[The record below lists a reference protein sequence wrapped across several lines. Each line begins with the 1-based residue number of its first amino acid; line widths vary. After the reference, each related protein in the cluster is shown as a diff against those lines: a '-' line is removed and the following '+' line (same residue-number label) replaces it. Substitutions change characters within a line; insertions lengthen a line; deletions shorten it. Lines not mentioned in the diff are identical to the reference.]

1 MPKESYTL
9 KHVQMAYAAF
19 GGASFDMKQG
29 ISEDGVTIEM
39 AEDFGERTMGG
50 DGSTLWSEYVGS
62 NGTVTLSIMANSPA
76 YPFFVNLQT
85 VQRQSG
91 TKGRDSATI
100 INKDF
105 NESITCSNGAI
116 RSISGEKYDKRGNA
130 YRTVVIDF
138 GSITRIAA

>member
-1 MPKESYTL
+1 MSKESYTI

-19 GGASFDMKQG
+19 GGASFDLKQG
-29 ISEDGVTIEM
+29 LSEDGVTIEM
-39 AEDFGERTMGG
+39 AEDFGERTMGV
-50 DGSTLWSEYVGS
+50 DGSSLWSEYESS

-76 YPFFVNLQT
+76 YAFFVNLQT
-85 VQRQSG
+85 VQRNTG

-105 NESITCSNGAI
+105 NESITCSKGAI

-130 YRTVVIDF
+130 LRTVVIDF
-138 GSITRIAA
+138 ESIVKVAA